1 MKLRYDA
8 TKRAL
13 DIAASAV
20 GLIVTAP
27 LQAGLAVAVWK
38 IHGRPVLFRQLR
50 PGKDAKLFE
59 LLKFRTMLP
68 VDDVRVSDSDRLT
81 TFGKA
86 LRATSLDELPSLWN
100 VLKGDMSFVGPRPL
114 LAHYIPLYSPGQ
126 ARRHEVRP
134 GITGLAQVRGR
145 NATTW
150 ADRLDHDIDYV
161 QRRAFNLDA
170 RIILD
175 TLLVVLK
182 RDGINADGEATMA
195 EFTGA
200 SDVTK

>member
-1 MKLRYDA
+1 MRYDA

-13 DIAASAV
+13 DIAGSVV
-20 GLIVTAP
+20 GLVVTAP

-38 IHGRPVLFRQLR
+38 MHGRPVLFRQLR
-50 PGKDAKLFE
+50 PGKDGNLFE

-68 VDDVRVSDSDRLT
+68 MDEVRTTDADRLT
-81 TFGKA
+81 TFGRA

-150 ADRLDHDIDYV
+150 ADRLDHDVDYV
-161 QRRAFNLDA
+161 DRRSFGLDA
-170 RIILD
+170 RIVLD
-175 TLLVVLK
+175 TFLVVLK
-182 RDGINADGEATMA
+182 RDGISAEGEATMV
-195 EFTGA
+195 EFTGD
-200 SDVTK
+200 SGTTK